1 VADLAMRVCAA
12 LAAAAAWVLPALAG
26 QPPCPSRL
34 SEAIRLVLIST
45 PTMDDAAAT
54 LETFERDSPE
64 APWRHRSGPEPAV
77 VGEAGLGW
85 GFTFRGKA
93 QPGEPLKME
102 GDKRAPAGIFA
113 IGAPFGFAAT
123 DRPGYM
129 QLKEG
134 VQICVD
140 DPASPDYS
148 QIVARAEAGPEARGE
163 EMATIPVYERG
174 LVVDYPTSREEK
186 AGSCIFSHSWRGE
199 GLGTSG
205 CIAAPESTVASL
217 QDVARAGKT
226 VIAILPQSAQG
237 RFPGC
242 LP

>member
-1 VADLAMRVCAA
+1 MCAG
-12 LAAAAAWVLPALAG
+12 LAAVAAWVLPALAG
-26 QPPCPSRL
+26 ESPCRSQL
-34 SEAIRLVLIST
+34 SAATRLVLVST
-45 PTMDDAAAT
+45 PTMDGAAAT
-54 LETFERDSPE
+54 IETFERVSPK
-64 APWRHRSGPEPAV
+64 ATWRHRSGPEPAV

-85 GFTFRGKA
+85 GFTFRGQA
-93 QPGEPLKME
+93 QAGEPLKME

-113 IGAPFGFAAT
+113 IGAPFGFAPT

-186 AGSCIFSHSWRGE
+186 AGSCIFIHVWRGE

-205 CIAAPESTVASL
+205 CVAAPESTVASL
-217 QDVARAGKT
+217 QDFARAGKA

-237 RFPGC
+237 RLPGC

>member
-1 VADLAMRVCAA
+1 
-12 LAAAAAWVLPALAG
+12 
-26 QPPCPSRL
+26 
-34 SEAIRLVLIST
+34 
-45 PTMDDAAAT
+45 MDGAAAT

-64 APWRHRSGPEPAV
+64 ATWRYRSGPEPAV

-85 GFTFRGKA
+85 GFTFRSEA

-102 GDKRAPAGIFA
+102 GDKQAPAGIFA
-113 IGAPFGFAAT
+113 IGAPFGFAPT

-134 VQICVD
+134 VQICID

-163 EMATIPVYERG
+163 EMAAIPVYERG

-186 AGSCIFSHSWRGE
+186 AGSCIFLHIWRGQASAP
-199 GLGTSG
+199 LGASRRQNPRSQACKTS
-205 CIAAPESTVASL
+205 
-217 QDVARAGKT
+217 
-226 VIAILPQSAQG
+226 
-237 RFPGC
+237 PG
-242 LP
+242 PAKP